1 MRFHQA
7 RRFVVLCSVRLLVP
21 GLLLFAGGCA
31 STGARRWSP
40 EEHSHRPG
48 MMVLSAGD
56 ELEIVCLGAP
66 DLSTSQ
72 PIRRDGKITL
82 GLIGDLEAA
91 GKTAQAL
98 QKEITELYSRH
109 LQVKETSV
117 VVRSTAPVFVSGA
130 VTTPGRVIASYPI
143 TALDAI
149 VEAGGFFET
158 EARMCSVI
166 IIRHRNGKR
175 QGFKLDL
182 EPALRGE
189 EGPVFYLQPFD
200 IVYVPRTRI
209 AKVNQWVEQHINR
222 LMPRLGVG
230 VSSSGDLFYSF

>member
-1 MRFHQA
+1 
-7 RRFVVLCSVRLLVP
+7 
-21 GLLLFAGGCA
+21 
-31 STGARRWSP
+31 
-40 EEHSHRPG
+40 
-48 MMVLSAGD
+48 MMLSAGD

-66 DLSTSQ
+66 DLNTSQ

-82 GLIGDLEAA
+82 GLIGDYEAA
-91 GKTAQAL
+91 GKTVEGL

-117 VVRSTAPVFVSGA
+117 VVRSMAPVFVAGA
-130 VTTPGRVIASYPI
+130 VNVPGRVVASYPI

-158 EARMCSVI
+158 EAKMCSVVV
-166 IIRHRNGKR
+166 IRHRDGKR
-175 QGFKLDL
+175 KGFKLDL
-182 EPALRGE
+182 KPALRGE
-189 EGPVFYLQPFD
+189 EVPVFYLQPFD

-209 AKVNQWVEQHINR
+209 AKVNQWVEQHVNR
-222 LMPRLGVG
+222 IMPRLGVG